1 MKQIAMLAALG
12 SFAWC
17 VSASSAPTGKEWED
31 QSLTGGGNEAPK
43 AWFSSFPDV
52 QSAMKILPKHKP
64 NCISLDSE
72 TEWRFRWS
80 RKPADRPVDFYKPE
94 YDVSSWDVVR
104 VPCSWQAIG
113 IRKSEKRF
121 GVPIYSNQNFI
132 FTPFFPANTG
142 CWPRVT
148 GHKLP
153 EKFTLKS
160 EDNPIGSYRRDFEI
174 PSGWNGSRIH
184 LQFDGVDSF
193 YYVWVNGK
201 YLGFAKDSR
210 IASVFDVTGA
220 VRPGKNTVA
229 VEVYRNS
236 DGSYLEAQDMFRLS
250 GIFRS
255 VSIYRLPEIRIRD
268 VQFTTAPAVAGK
280 YDGAWRVPLTV
291 KLRNDG
297 AAAGDRTI
305 CAQIFRE
312 GAAKVKMTGKA
323 ELKASVEAGKEVE
336 LKTELVV
343 DSPLLWS
350 AEVPNLYT
358 LVLTSGNGSRIFEAV
373 PFQLGFREVEIRPGA
388 DAKDNVFLIN
398 GKPVKLKGV
407 NRHETDPYLGHTV
420 TDARQLE
427 DFKLLKRA
435 NVNHI
440 RNAHYPQNSYFYYL
454 ANKLGIYVMD
464 EANIESHGFYYGK
477 ASPSNFKEW
486 EAAHVARV
494 EGMVQWHKN
503 HPSIVIW
510 SLGNEAGPGDNFK
523 SCYRR
528 AKQIDPSRP
537 IQYERNNDI
546 VDMGSNQYPSVGSVQ
561 MTADGKATWV
571 KYPFYISEY
580 AHNMNNAMGNLKD
593 YQDAIESSNR
603 ILGAA
608 IWDWV
613 DQGLYLDTTNG
624 ARVIGYGGDFGDYPN
639 DGQFVFNGVILADR
653 TPEPGYYEVKHVF
666 QNFSVSPGE
675 KPGTI
680 LVKNKNYFR
689 DSTYVVPAWTLLH
702 NGKAVGTGE
711 LKMPCIAPGAVAAVN
726 VPKEAMRKISGAGE
740 FALRVEFALR
750 DTESCV
756 LPAGFVVADDQIE
769 LSASKPE
776 PYSVPADPGSPLSVS
791 EVDGKIVVC
800 TGDLHIRAVFDRA
813 SGALVNYAIDGRELL
828 KAPME
833 VNLFRCPSS
842 NELTP
847 AAHWFKHG
855 LRRIRQTADSFEVV
869 PAAEKGGAVKI
880 KISSL
885 ARGIDRENAIGY
897 GRAGARLESLGPTD
911 GGNAH
916 FKVNMQ
922 WTVYPDGSIACQSVF
937 IPRGMRIQPPRIGFE
952 LQLDKALSKVSYF
965 GNGPFENYPD
975 RTSGAFAGVWSADVS
990 DMVEGYGRPQE
1001 MGNRGGVRWVRLED
1015 AKGMYG
1021 ITVLGASAPFAF
1033 AALPYTPTDLFN
1045 CSHPAELPPS
1055 DRTVLTLSCA
1065 VRGLG
1070 GDSCG
1075 PPPLERDVLRMDRV
1089 YDFSFVIRPDRRGV
1103 ANVGETIVALPDA
1116 GLDRKLND
1124 NADNLTVIE
1133 CSSME
1138 PTDGAAD
1145 YVCDNNPDTF
1155 WHTRWRVT
1163 QGKYPHT
1170 ITFDAK
1176 RVRDLKGMWFMGRG
1190 DGTRNGRVKDFS
1202 IETSLDNK
1210 NWTLAYK
1217 GTLKNSAEQQA
1228 VRFGKTVRARYI
1240 RFRAE
1245 REHFGQDYASMA
1257 EIGLFE

>member
-1 MKQIAMLAALG
+1 MKKIMILAAFG
-12 SFAWC
+12 IFAGV
-17 VSASSAPTGKEWED
+17 VSGASSPTGKEWED
-31 QSLTGGGNEAPK
+31 QTLTGGGKEAPK

-52 QSAMKILPKHKP
+52 KSSMRILPKYNP
-64 NCISLDSE
+64 NHICLDSE
-72 TEWRFRWS
+72 TEWRFNWCS
-80 RKPADRPVDFYKPE
+80 KPSDRPVDFYKPGF
-94 YDVSSWDVVR
+94 DVSSWEVVR

-121 GVPIYSNQNFI
+121 GIPIYSNQNFI

-153 EKFTLKS
+153 EKFTMKS
-160 EDNPIGSYRRDFEI
+160 DENPVGSYRRDFEI
-174 PSGWNGSRIH
+174 PADWNGSRIH

-201 YLGFAKDSR
+201 YMGFAKDSR
-210 IASVFDVTGA
+210 IASVFDVTDA
-220 VRPGKNTVA
+220 VRPGKNMVA
-229 VEVYRNS
+229 VEVYRNN

-255 VSIYRLPEIRIRD
+255 VSVYRLPSVRIRD
-268 VQFTTAPAVAGK
+268 AYFTTSPVEKGDYK
-280 YDGAWRVPLTV
+280 GDWRVPLTV
-291 KLRNDG
+291 KVKNDSAS
-297 AAAGDRTI
+297 AAERTI
-305 CAQIFRE
+305 AVQAFGADGRKISLSGKTE
-312 GAAKVKMTGKA
+312 LAAKIA
-323 ELKASVEAGKEVE
+323 AGKEVE

-343 DSPLLWS
+343 DSPELWS
-350 AEVPNLYT
+350 AELPNLYT
-358 LVLTSGNGSRIFEAV
+358 LVLTTENGGKVCEAV
-373 PFQLGFREVEIRPGA
+373 PFLLGFREIEIRRGKS
-388 DAKDNVFLIN
+388 AKDNVFLVN

-407 NRHETDPYLGHTV
+407 NRHECDPYLGHTV

-427 DFKLLKRA
+427 DFKLLKQG
-435 NVNHI
+435 NINHI
-440 RNAHYPQNSYFYYL
+440 RNAHYPQNPYFYYL

-477 ASPSNFKEW
+477 ASPSRFKEW

-494 EGMVQWHKN
+494 LGMVEWHKN

-523 SCYRR
+523 TCYNE
-528 AKQIDPSRP
+528 AKKVDSSRP
-537 IQYERNNDI
+537 FQYERNNDI
-546 VDMGSNQYPSVGSVQ
+546 VDMGSNQYPSVGSVKD
-561 MTADGKATWV
+561 TASGKASWV

-593 YQDAIESSNR
+593 YQDAIESSDR

-666 QNFSVSPGE
+666 QNFSVAAGKNAS
-675 KPGTI
+675 KLLI
-680 LVKNKNYFR
+680 RNKNYFR
-689 DSTYVVPAWTLLH
+689 DNSYVSASWKLLH
-702 NGKAVGTGE
+702 NGVIVDSGKLKLPKIEPQGE
-711 LKMPCIAPGAVAAVN
+711 REVD
-726 VPKEAMRKISGAGE
+726 VPKAALEKITADGE
-740 FALRVEFALR
+740 WDLRVEFALCK
-750 DTESCV
+750 TESCV
-756 LPAGFVVADDQIE
+756 LPAGFVIAADQIG
-769 LSASKPE
+769 LAAAKPAKYKVCE
-776 PYSVPADPGSPLSVS
+776 NVS
-791 EVDGKIVVC
+791 SSLTISEADGKVIVC
-800 TGDLHIRAVFDRA
+800 AAGSRIRAVFDRA

-828 KAPME
+828 KAPVG

-847 AAHWFKHG
+847 AEHWFKHG
-855 LRRIRQTADSFEVV
+855 LRCIRQTAEKFEL
-869 PAAEKGGAVKI
+869 AKTDNGSLQI
-880 KISSL
+880 KVSSL
-885 ARGIDRENAIGY
+885 ARGVNRERARGY
-897 GRAGARLESLGPTD
+897 GRAGATLVKLGPTD

-922 WTVYPDGSIACQSVF
+922 WTVNPDGSIACQSVF

-952 LQLDKALSKVSYF
+952 LQLDSALSKVTYF

-975 RTSGAFAGVWSADVS
+975 RVSGAFAGVWSADVR
-990 DMVEGYGRPQE
+990 DMIEGYGRPQE
-1001 MGNRGGVRWVRLED
+1001 MGNRGGVRWVRVED
-1015 AKGMYG
+1015 AKGMFG
-1021 ITVLGASAPFAF
+1021 FTVLGAEAPFSF

-1055 DRTVLTLSCA
+1055 DKTVLTLSCA

-1075 PPPLERDVLRMDRV
+1075 PPPLERDILRMNRV
-1089 YDFSFVIRPDRRGV
+1089 YDFSFVIRPELRSGDKSDCQGLV
-1103 ANVGETIVALPDA
+1103 SLPDA
-1116 GLDRKLND
+1116 NLDRALND
-1124 NADNLTVIE
+1124 NQDNLTVIE

-1138 PTDGAAD
+1138 PSDGAAD

-1163 QGKYPHT
+1163 QGKYPHSL
-1170 ITFDAK
+1170 TFDAK
-1176 RVRDLKGMWFMGRG
+1176 RERNLKGLWCLGRG
-1190 DGTRNGRVKDFS
+1190 DGTRNGRVKNYS
-1202 IETSLDNK
+1202 VETSLDGK
-1210 NWTLAYK
+1210 TWTQVAS
-1217 GTLKNSAEQQA
+1217 GILKNTAEQQDI
-1228 VRFGKTVRARYI
+1228 RFGKTVRARYI

-1245 REHFGQDYASMA
+1245 SEHFGQDYASMA
-1257 EIGLFE
+1257 EIGLIE